1 MIANTLSVYRNAYSG
16 LSKET
21 WLLSL
26 IMLINRSG
34 TMVVP
39 FLSLYLTSPAMGYS
53 VGQAGFVF
61 GCFGAGA
68 FFGAYVGGKLTDSIG
83 FYKVQLFTLLGG
95 AILFIVL
102 AQMKSLPLICI
113 FTFLLSFVN
122 EGFRPANS
130 TAIAFYSTPENR
142 TRSYSLNRLA
152 VNLGWALGSALG
164 GIIAKFSYEWLFW
177 IDGFTNF
184 FAAILMWKF
193 LGNIGSKAT
202 ALKKEKIISANGIS
216 SAYKDRTYL
225 FFILLVAVFGACFF
239 QLFTNVT
246 VYFKRELHF
255 SEPVIGMLMALNGIL
270 IVMFEMVLI
279 YRLEGRRHQMA
290 YIALGV
296 GMVALFFI
304 ILGIG
309 KIGLLIATMLIVL
322 ITFGEI
328 FSMPFMNSFW
338 ISRSSEFNRGEYAAL
353 YTMAWSAAQTLGPM
367 LSAQLAE
374 NKGFSYTWYVVG
386 GACLLVAIVFW
397 NFRSVNTVSSP
408 RQLA

>member
-1 MIANTLSVYRNAYSG
+1 
-16 LSKET
+16 
-21 WLLSL
+21 
-26 IMLINRSG
+26 
-34 TMVVP
+34 
-39 FLSLYLTSPAMGYS
+39 
-53 VGQAGFVF
+53 
-61 GCFGAGA
+61 
-68 FFGAYVGGKLTDSIG
+68 
-83 FYKVQLFTLLGG
+83 
-95 AILFIVL
+95 
-102 AQMKSLPLICI
+102 
-113 FTFLLSFVN
+113 
-122 EGFRPANS
+122 
-130 TAIAFYSTPENR
+130 
-142 TRSYSLNRLA
+142 
-152 VNLGWALGSALG
+152 
-164 GIIAKFSYEWLFW
+164 
-177 IDGFTNF
+177 
-184 FAAILMWKF
+184 
-193 LGNIGSKAT
+193 
-202 ALKKEKIISANGIS
+202 
-216 SAYKDRTYL
+216 
-225 FFILLVAVFGACFF
+225 
-239 QLFTNVT
+239 
-246 VYFKRELHF
+246 
-255 SEPVIGMLMALNGIL
+255 
-270 IVMFEMVLI
+270 
-279 YRLEGRRHQMA
+279 MA